1 LVSAG
6 EGKQGRRGGGGAA
19 ISEEEGKRRG
29 GAAQHR
35 RHIGQEA
42 VARGMK
48 KQETDAYMATLHFQR
63 I

>member
-1 LVSAG
+1 MVLWFQLGRGNREG
-6 EGKQGRRGGGGAA
+6 EEAVEQPFR
-19 ISEEEGKRRG
+19 KRRG